1 MAKILITDGGYS
13 HTLSIIRSLESR
25 GHTIDCIGHPLCLS
39 SFSRSLNQCAY
50 KQSLFKQQY
59 INDFLSFLEKNKY
72 DFLIPIGAD
81 SVNLINK
88 NRKEIK
94 KKVIIN
100 LAPYKSINICLEKP
114 RLLALAKKIG
124 IFTPKNYKMQELYK
138 ISNTKKVFVV
148 KAISELSNNK
158 VLYLTKKQILDS
170 SFINNKDFLIQDYIS
185 GGGLGF
191 FAIYDHGE
199 LKSFFMHRR
208 IRENP
213 ITGGSS
219 VCAESIFNQKLYEY
233 GKKLLDELH
242 WHGVAMVEFKEDRHN
257 KNLFLMEVNPKFWA
271 SHDLAIESG
280 INFAEKYLEI
290 NPYKKTNKK
299 IISINA
305 EYEIGKKFQWL
316 ARDISS
322 SFLRPKRLVEVF
334 YYYFILKAN
343 NNLHIKDPLCS
354 IYLILY
360 AFFGRLAKNKIFRL
374 TYTFLWR
381 IKSLGFKTASIR
393 TFTELTGI
401 PINYYSYLNK
411 SIAIGMQ
418 PSKIGLLTLHKNG
431 FRYILNLRSE
441 YSYKESLHKKFN
453 ILQIAVKEHHAPTI
467 KQLEKGA
474 DYINKVLSINSR
486 IYIHCREGI
495 SRAPC
500 FAIAYFIKYEGLKYN
515 ESLQRVLKVRYFL
528 NLLPSQIKVLLEFES
543 LIKERH
549 KFK

>member
-1 MAKILITDGGYS
+1 MSRILITDGGYS
-13 HTLSIIRSLESR
+13 HTLSIIRSLESQ
-25 GHTIDCIGHPLCLS
+25 GHIIDCIGHPLCLS
-39 SFSRSLNQCAY
+39 SFSRSLNKCAY

-59 INDFLSFLEKNKY
+59 MYDFLSFLEENKY

-88 NRKEIK
+88 NRKEIQ
-94 KKVIIN
+94 KKVLIN
-100 LAPYKSINICLEKP
+100 LAPFNSINICLEKP
-114 RLLALAKKIG
+114 RVLALAKKIG
-124 IFTPKNYKMQELYK
+124 IPTPKNYKIDDLHLE
-138 ISNTKKVFVV
+138 SNNEKRFVV
-148 KAISELSNNK
+148 KAISELANNK
-158 VLYLTKKQILDS
+158 VLYLTKKEILDS
-170 SFINNKDFLIQDYIS
+170 CFINNKNFLIQDYIS
-185 GGGLGF
+185 GPGLGF
-191 FAIYDHGE
+191 FAIYDNGE

-219 VCAESIFNQKLYEY
+219 VCAESIFNKRLYKY

-242 WHGVAMVEFKEDRHN
+242 WHGVAMVEFKQDINN
-257 KNLFLMEVNPKFWA
+257 KELFLMEVNPKFWA
-271 SHDLAIESG
+271 SHDLAIASG

-290 NPYKKTNKK
+290 NPYKKTNLKK
-299 IISINA
+299 ISS
-305 EYEIGKKFQWL
+305 ESKYEIGKKFQWL

-360 AFFGRLAKNKIFRL
+360 AFFGKFAKNKIFRL
-374 TYTFLWR
+374 TYNFLWR
-381 IKSLGFKTASIR
+381 IKSFGFKTALIR
-393 TFTELTGI
+393 TFTEVSGI
-401 PINYYSYLNK
+401 PIKNYSFINK
-411 SIAIGMQ
+411 NIAIGMQ
-418 PSKIGLLTLHKNG
+418 PSKLGLIILHTKG

-441 YSYKESLHKKFN
+441 YSYKKNFNKKFN
-453 ILQIAVKEHHAPTI
+453 ILQIPVKEYHDPTI

-474 DYINKVLSINSR
+474 DYINKVLSTNSK

-515 ESLQRVLKVRYFL
+515 ESYQIVLKVRYFS
-528 NLLPSQIKVLLEFES
+528 NLLPSQIDALLKFES
-543 LIKERH
+543 YIKENY
-549 KFK
+549 

>member
-1 MAKILITDGGYS
+1 MSRILITDGGYS
-13 HTLSIIRSLESR
+13 HTLSIIRSLESQ
-25 GHTIDCIGHPLCLS
+25 GHIIDCIGHPLCLS
-39 SFSRSLNQCAY
+39 SFSRSLNKCAY

-59 INDFLSFLEKNKY
+59 IYDFLSFLEENKY

-88 NRKEIK
+88 NRKEIQ
-94 KKVIIN
+94 KKVLIN
-100 LAPYKSINICLEKP
+100 LAPFKSINICLEKP
-114 RLLALAKKIG
+114 RVLALAKKIG
-124 IFTPKNYKMQELYK
+124 IPTPKNYKIDDLHRE
-138 ISNTKKVFVV
+138 SNNEKRFVV
-148 KAISELSNNK
+148 KAISELSNSK

-170 SFINNKDFLIQDYIS
+170 YFINNKNFLIQDHIS
-185 GGGLGF
+185 GPGLGF
-191 FAIYDHGE
+191 FAIYDNGE

-219 VCAESIFNQKLYEY
+219 VCAESIFNKRLYKY

-242 WHGVAMVEFKEDRHN
+242 WHGVAMVEFKQDSNNEE
-257 KNLFLMEVNPKFWA
+257 LFLMEVNPKFWA

-290 NPYKKTNKK
+290 NPHNKTNIKR
-299 IISINA
+299 ISS
-305 EYEIGKKFQWL
+305 ESKYEIGKKFQWL

-360 AFFGRLAKNKIFRL
+360 AFFGNFAKNKIFRL

-381 IKSLGFKTASIR
+381 IKSFGFKTAFIR
-393 TFTELTGI
+393 TFTEVSGI
-401 PINYYSYLNK
+401 PIKNYSFIKKN
-411 SIAIGMQ
+411 IAIGMQ
-418 PSKIGLLTLHKNG
+418 PSKLGLITLNKKG

-441 YSYKESLHKKFN
+441 YSYKKNFNKKFN
-453 ILQIAVKEHHAPTI
+453 ILQIPVKEHHAPTI

-474 DYINKVLSINSR
+474 DYIKKVLSINSK

-515 ESLQRVLKVRYFL
+515 ESFQIVLKVRYFA
-528 NLLPSQIKVLLEFES
+528 NLLPSQIEALLDFES
-543 LIKERH
+543 YVKENY
-549 KFK
+549 